1 MLSAATC
8 DHDAEGVWPGQ
19 ELVLLPPPVHHQRH
33 VEAKHEGEGDV
44 GQVVAAVQP
53 QRLERLPPSLPSASR
68 HTITITLTPTPYK
81 MMIDTIAG
89 LQCAAGC
96 VLQNTVL
103 W

>member
-33 VEAKHEGEGDV
+33 VEAEHEGEGDV

-68 HTITITLTPTPYK
+68 NRISNKGSRRIYNQT
-81 MMIDTIAG
+81 
-89 LQCAAGC
+89 
-96 VLQNTVL
+96 
-103 W
+103 